1 MRRKSKLNRP
11 KRTQVH
17 SIRLP
22 STLQNSLRLK
32 CDRLNWDELYLYILV
47 FTHPFVFK
55 CFLTEL
61 CGQLGEYK
69 SVKND
74 FL

>member
-17 SIRLP
+17 SIRLA
-22 STLQNSLRLK
+22 STLQNSLCLK
-32 CDRLNWDELYLYILV
+32 CDKLNWDELYLYTV
-47 FTHPFVFK
+47 FTHPFVFE
-55 CFLTEL
+55 CFLTER

-74 FL
+74 SL

>member
-17 SIRLP
+17 SIRQA
-22 STLQNSLRLK
+22 STLRNSLRLK
-32 CDRLNWDELYLYILV
+32 CDRLNWDELYLYTCL
-47 FTHPFVFK
+47 HPSFVFE